1 MMELSPYLVLLV
13 VGFLPN
19 EIWRVLGVWIGRS
32 LPDDSE
38 FVVWVRAVA
47 VAILAAVIAK
57 LTLMPPGALE
67 MAAPLAVRLAAIACG
82 FLTFLIVRRSVL
94 AGLVAGESALL
105 LGGLLF
111 PA

>member
-1 MMELSPYLVLLV
+1 MIELSPYLVLLV

-57 LTLMPPGALE
+57 LTLVPPGALE
-67 MAAPLAVRLAAIACG
+67 TAAPLAVRLAAIACG
-82 FLTFLIVRRSVL
+82 FMTFLIVRRSVF